1 MATVKQLDKRSGITY
16 VYESVSYWDR
26 EKKQPRSRRTLIGR
40 LDPATGE
47 IVPTDGRGKRRAQK
61 ETDPVVRKGPVPVA
75 KTDRL
80 FFGATYLLDQIGE
93 VTGLTADLKTCF
105 PDTYKQ
111 IQSIA
116 YYLVLEDQNPLFR
129 FKKWA
134 AIHRHPYGKDIP
146 SQRSTEIFQSVTEEA
161 KMHFFRLQG
170 KRRVEKEYWAYDST
184 SISSRSDTLRQVKYG
199 KNKDDDHLPQINLA
213 LVFGAESRLPFYYR
227 KLAGNVPDVK
237 TIQELLR
244 ELDVLGY
251 EKVKLVMDRG
261 YYSAENINALFKK
274 HLKFLCGTSSALSFA
289 REFIR
294 EIGSKRDHYEYY
306 NSNLELYVFTKTI
319 AWDYE
324 QERPYKGDVVKEER
338 RMYLH
343 LYFNPDK
350 FSDDGKAFN
359 RKLDTL
365 KNELLSGHRMPEH
378 EKDYKK
384 YFEIKETPKR
394 GVSLTVKQDAVDA
407 AHERYGFFVL
417 ISNEVKDPVTALSLY
432 RMRDVVE
439 KAFWNVKERLNLKRT
454 MTSSESSLDGKLFVE
469 FVALIYLSYI
479 QKKMEENGLF
489 ATYTL
494 HELLDELDVIECF
507 MEPGKAPIQ
516 GEVLKKQEQIYRDLD
531 VTPLLGRSRNRFT
544 EIWMSR
550 HYSLR
555 GNRLRHSY
563 VIREFR

>member
-1 MATVKQLDKRSGITY
+1 MAMVKQLDKRSGITY

-26 EKKQPRSRRTLIGR
+26 EKKQPRSKRTLIGR
-40 LDPATGE
+40 LNPTTGE
-47 IVPTDGRGKRRAQK
+47 IVPTDGRGKHRAQK
-61 ETDPVVRKGPVPVA
+61 EDDPAVRKGPVPVA
-75 KTDRL
+75 RTNRL

-105 PDTYKQ
+105 PNTYKQ
-111 IQSIA
+111 ILSIA

-134 AIHRHPYGKDIP
+134 AIHRHPFGKDIP

-170 KRRVEKEYWAYDST
+170 KRRAEKEYWAYDST
-184 SISSRSDTLRQVKYG
+184 SISSRSETLRQVKYG
-199 KNKDDDHLPQINLA
+199 KNKDDDQLPQINLA
-213 LVFGAESRLPFYYR
+213 LVFGEESKLPFYYR

-251 EKVKLVMDRG
+251 EKIKLVMDRG

-289 REFIR
+289 KDFIR
-294 EIGSKRDHYEYY
+294 EIGSKKDHYEYY

-359 RKLDTL
+359 RRLDTL
-365 KNELLSGHRMPEH
+365 KNELLSSHRVPEH
-378 EKDYKK
+378 EKDYRK
-384 YFEIKETPKR
+384 YFEIKETPKK
-394 GVSLTVKQDAVDA
+394 GISLTVKQDAVDA

-439 KAFWNVKERLNLKRT
+439 KAFWNVKERLNLRRT
-454 MTSSESSLDGKLFVE
+454 MTSSESSLEGKLFVE

-479 QKKMEENGLF
+479 QKKMEEKGLF

-516 GEVLKKQEQIYRDLD
+516 GEILKKQEQIYRDLG
-531 VTPLLGRSRNRFT
+531 VAPLLAVGRPA
-544 EIWMSR
+544 EA
-550 HYSLR
+550 
-555 GNRLRHSY
+555 
-563 VIREFR
+563 

>member
-1 MATVKQLDKRSGITY
+1 MAMVKQLDKRSGITY
-16 VYESVSYWDR
+16 IYESASYWDR
-26 EKKQPRSRRTLIGR
+26 EKKQPRSKRTLIGR
-40 LDPATGE
+40 LNPTTGE

-61 ETDPVVRKGPVPVA
+61 EDDPAVRKGPVPVA
-75 KTDRL
+75 RTNRL

-105 PDTYKQ
+105 PNTYKQ
-111 IQSIA
+111 ILSIA

-134 AIHRHPYGKDIP
+134 AIHRHPFGKDIP
-146 SQRSTEIFQSVTEEA
+146 SQRSTELFQSVTEEA

-170 KRRVEKEYWAYDST
+170 KRRAEKEYWAYDST
-184 SISSRSDTLRQVKYG
+184 SISSRSETLRQVKYG

-213 LVFGAESRLPFYYR
+213 LVFGEKSKLPFYYR

-251 EKVKLVMDRG
+251 EKIKLVMDRG

-289 REFIR
+289 KDFIR
-294 EIGSKRDHYEYY
+294 EIGSRKDHYEYY

-359 RKLDTL
+359 RRLDTL
-365 KNELLSGHRMPEH
+365 KNELLSGHRVPEH
-378 EKDYKK
+378 EKDYRK
-384 YFEIKETPKR
+384 YFEIKETPKK
-394 GVSLTVKQDAVDA
+394 GISLTVKQDAVDA

-439 KAFWNVKERLNLKRT
+439 KAFWNVKERLNLRRT
-454 MTSSESSLDGKLFVE
+454 MTSSESSLEGKLFVE

-479 QKKMEENGLF
+479 QKKMEEKGLF

-516 GEVLKKQEQIYRDLD
+516 GEILKKQEQIYRDLG
-531 VTPLLGRSRNRFT
+531 VAPLLAVGRPA
-544 EIWMSR
+544 EA
-550 HYSLR
+550 
-555 GNRLRHSY
+555 
-563 VIREFR
+563 

>member
-134 AIHRHPYGKDIP
+134 DIHRHPYGKDIP

-213 LVFGAESRLPFYYR
+213 LVFGEESRLPFYYR

-350 FSDDGKAFN
+350 FSDDGKTFN
-359 RKLDTL
+359 RKLDSL
-365 KNELLSGHRMPEH
+365 KNELLSGHRVPEH
-378 EKDYKK
+378 EKEYKK

-394 GVSLTVKQDAVDA
+394 GISLTVKQDAVDA

-454 MTSSESSLDGKLFVE
+454 MSSSESSLEGKLFVE

-479 QKKMEENGLF
+479 QKKMEEKGLF

-531 VTPLLGRSRNRFT
+531 VTPLLAAGQPT
-544 EIWMSR
+544 EA
-550 HYSLR
+550 
-555 GNRLRHSY
+555 
-563 VIREFR
+563 

>member
-40 LDPATGE
+40 LDPETGK
-47 IVPTDGRGKRRAQK
+47 ILPTDGRGKRRAQK
-61 ETDPVVRKGPVPVA
+61 EADQAVRKGPVPVT

-134 AIHRHPYGKDIP
+134 SIHRHPYGKDIP

-170 KRRVEKEYWAYDST
+170 KRRAEKEYWAYDST

-213 LVFGAESRLPFYYR
+213 LVFGEESRLPFYYR

-294 EIGSKRDHYEYY
+294 EIGGKKDHYEYY

-350 FSDDGKAFN
+350 FSEDGKTFN
-359 RKLDTL
+359 RKLDSL
-365 KNELLSGHRMPEH
+365 KNELLSGHRVPEH
-378 EKDYKK
+378 EKEYKK

-394 GVSLTVKQDAVDA
+394 GISLTVKQDAVDA

-454 MTSSESSLDGKLFVE
+454 MSSSESSLEGKLFVE

-479 QKKMEENGLF
+479 QKKMEEKGLF

-531 VTPLLGRSRNRFT
+531 VTPLLAAGQPT
-544 EIWMSR
+544 EA
-550 HYSLR
+550 
-555 GNRLRHSY
+555 
-563 VIREFR
+563 

>member
-1 MATVKQLDKRSGITY
+1 MAMVKQLDKRSGITY

-26 EKKQPRSRRTLIGR
+26 EKKQPRSKRTLIGR

-47 IVPTDGRGKRRAQK
+47 IVPTDGRGKHRAQK
-61 ETDPVVRKGPVPVA
+61 EADPVVRKGPVPVA
-75 KTDRL
+75 RTDRL

-213 LVFGAESRLPFYYR
+213 LVFGEESRLPFYYR

-289 REFIR
+289 KEFIR
-294 EIGSKRDHYEYY
+294 EIGSRKDHYEYY
-306 NSNLELYVFTKTI
+306 NSNLELYVFTRTI

-359 RKLDTL
+359 RNLDML
-365 KNELLSGHRMPEH
+365 KNELLSGHRVPEH
-378 EKDYKK
+378 EKEYKK
-384 YFEIKETPKR
+384 YFEIKEMPKR

-439 KAFWNVKERLNLKRT
+439 KAFWNVKERLNLRRT
-454 MTSSESSLDGKLFVE
+454 MTSSESSLEGKLFVE

-479 QKKMEENGLF
+479 QKKMEEKGLF

-516 GEVLKKQEQIYRDLD
+516 GEVLKKQEQMYRDLD
-531 VTPLLGRSRNRFT
+531 VTPLLAAGQPANA
-544 EIWMSR
+544 
-550 HYSLR
+550 
-555 GNRLRHSY
+555 
-563 VIREFR
+563 

>member
-1 MATVKQLDKRSGITY
+1 MAMVKQLDKRSGITY

-26 EKKQPRSRRTLIGR
+26 EKKQPRSKRTLIGR
-40 LDPATGE
+40 LNPTTGE

-61 ETDPVVRKGPVPVA
+61 EDDPAVRKGPVPVA
-75 KTDRL
+75 RTNRL

-105 PDTYKQ
+105 PNTYKQ
-111 IQSIA
+111 ILSIA

-134 AIHRHPYGKDIP
+134 AIHRHPFGKDIP
-146 SQRSTEIFQSVTEEA
+146 SQRSTELFQSVTEEA

-170 KRRVEKEYWAYDST
+170 KRRAEKEYWAYDST
-184 SISSRSDTLRQVKYG
+184 SISSRSETLRQVKYG
-199 KNKDDDHLPQINLA
+199 KNKDDDQLPQINLA
-213 LVFGAESRLPFYYR
+213 LVFGEESKLPFYYR

-251 EKVKLVMDRG
+251 EKIKLVMDRG

-289 REFIR
+289 KDFIR
-294 EIGSKRDHYEYY
+294 EIGSRKDHYEYY

-359 RKLDTL
+359 RRLDTL
-365 KNELLSGHRMPEH
+365 KNELLSGHRVPEH
-378 EKDYKK
+378 EKDYRK
-384 YFEIKETPKR
+384 YFEIKETPKK
-394 GVSLTVKQDAVDA
+394 GISLTVKQDAVDA

-439 KAFWNVKERLNLKRT
+439 KAFWNVKERLNLRRT
-454 MTSSESSLDGKLFVE
+454 MTSSESSLEGKLFVE

-479 QKKMEENGLF
+479 QKKMEEKGLF

-516 GEVLKKQEQIYRDLD
+516 GEILKKQEQIYRDLG
-531 VTPLLGRSRNRFT
+531 VAPLLAVGQPA
-544 EIWMSR
+544 EA
-550 HYSLR
+550 
-555 GNRLRHSY
+555 
-563 VIREFR
+563 

>member
-1 MATVKQLDKRSGITY
+1 MAMVKQLDKRSGITY
-16 VYESVSYWDR
+16 IYESASYWDR
-26 EKKQPRSRRTLIGR
+26 EKKQPRSKRTLIGR
-40 LDPATGE
+40 LNPTTGE
-47 IVPTDGRGKRRAQK
+47 IVPTDGRGKHRAQK
-61 ETDPVVRKGPVPVA
+61 EDDPAVRKGPVPVA
-75 KTDRL
+75 RTNRL

-105 PDTYKQ
+105 PNTYKQ
-111 IQSIA
+111 ILSIA

-134 AIHRHPYGKDIP
+134 AIHRHPFGKDIP
-146 SQRSTEIFQSVTEEA
+146 SQRSTELFQSVTEEA

-170 KRRVEKEYWAYDST
+170 KRRAEKEYWAYDST
-184 SISSRSDTLRQVKYG
+184 SISSRSETLRQVKYG
-199 KNKDDDHLPQINLA
+199 KNKDDDQLPQINLA
-213 LVFGAESRLPFYYR
+213 LVFGEESKLPFYYR

-251 EKVKLVMDRG
+251 EKIKLVMDRG

-289 REFIR
+289 KDFIR
-294 EIGSKRDHYEYY
+294 EIGSRKDHYEYY

-359 RKLDTL
+359 RRLDTL
-365 KNELLSGHRMPEH
+365 KNELLSGHRVPEH
-378 EKDYKK
+378 EKDYRK
-384 YFEIKETPKR
+384 YFEIKETPKK
-394 GVSLTVKQDAVDA
+394 GISLTVKQDAVDA

-439 KAFWNVKERLNLKRT
+439 KAFWNVKERLNLRRT
-454 MTSSESSLDGKLFVE
+454 MTSSESSLEGKLFVE

-479 QKKMEENGLF
+479 QKKMEEKGLF

-516 GEVLKKQEQIYRDLD
+516 GEILKKQEQIYRDLG
-531 VTPLLGRSRNRFT
+531 VAPLLAVGRPA
-544 EIWMSR
+544 EA
-550 HYSLR
+550 
-555 GNRLRHSY
+555 
-563 VIREFR
+563 

>member
-1 MATVKQLDKRSGITY
+1 MVKQLDKRSGITY
-16 VYESVSYWDR
+16 IYESVSYWDR
-26 EKKQPRSRRTLIGR
+26 EKKQPRSKRTLIGR
-40 LDPATGE
+40 LNPTTGE

-61 ETDPVVRKGPVPVA
+61 EDDPAVRKGPVPVA
-75 KTDRL
+75 RTNRL

-105 PDTYKQ
+105 PNTYKQ
-111 IQSIA
+111 IMSIA

-134 AIHRHPYGKDIP
+134 AIHRHPFGKDIP
-146 SQRSTEIFQSVTEEA
+146 SQRSTELFQSVTEEA

-170 KRRVEKEYWAYDST
+170 KRRAEKEYWAYDST
-184 SISSRSDTLRQVKYG
+184 SISSRSETLRQVKYG
-199 KNKDDDHLPQINLA
+199 KNKDDDQLPQINLA
-213 LVFGAESRLPFYYR
+213 LVFGEESKLPFYYR

-251 EKVKLVMDRG
+251 EKIKLVMDRG

-289 REFIR
+289 KDFIR
-294 EIGSKRDHYEYY
+294 EIGSRKDHYEYY

-359 RKLDTL
+359 RRLDTL
-365 KNELLSGHRMPEH
+365 KNELLSGHRVPEH
-378 EKDYKK
+378 EKDYRK
-384 YFEIKETPKR
+384 YFEIKETPKK
-394 GVSLTVKQDAVDA
+394 GISLTVKQDAVDA

-439 KAFWNVKERLNLKRT
+439 KAFWNVKERLNLRRT
-454 MTSSESSLDGKLFVE
+454 MTSSESSLEGKLFVE

-479 QKKMEENGLF
+479 QKKMEEKGLF

-516 GEVLKKQEQIYRDLD
+516 GEILKKQEQIYRDLG
-531 VTPLLGRSRNRFT
+531 VAPLLAVGRPA
-544 EIWMSR
+544 EA
-550 HYSLR
+550 
-555 GNRLRHSY
+555 
-563 VIREFR
+563 

>member
-1 MATVKQLDKRSGITY
+1 MAMVKQLDKRSGITY
-16 VYESVSYWDR
+16 IYESASYWDR
-26 EKKQPRSRRTLIGR
+26 EKKQPRSKRTLIGR
-40 LDPATGE
+40 LNPTTGE
-47 IVPTDGRGKRRAQK
+47 IVPTDGRGKHRAQK
-61 ETDPVVRKGPVPVA
+61 EDDPAVRKGPVPVVR
-75 KTDRL
+75 TNRL

-105 PDTYKQ
+105 PNTYKQ

-134 AIHRHPYGKDIP
+134 AIHRHPFGKDIP
-146 SQRSTEIFQSVTEEA
+146 SQRSTELFQSVTEEA

-170 KRRVEKEYWAYDST
+170 KRRAEKEYWAYDST
-184 SISSRSDTLRQVKYG
+184 SISSRSETLRQVKYG
-199 KNKDDDHLPQINLA
+199 KNKDDDQLPQINLA
-213 LVFGAESRLPFYYR
+213 LVFGEESKLPFYYR

-251 EKVKLVMDRG
+251 EKIKLVMDRG

-289 REFIR
+289 KDFIR
-294 EIGSKRDHYEYY
+294 EIGSRKDHYEYY

-359 RKLDTL
+359 RRLDTL
-365 KNELLSGHRMPEH
+365 KNELLSSHRVPEH
-378 EKDYKK
+378 EKDYRK
-384 YFEIKETPKR
+384 YFEIKETPKK
-394 GVSLTVKQDAVDA
+394 GISLTVKQDAVDA

-439 KAFWNVKERLNLKRT
+439 KAFWNVKERLNLRRT
-454 MTSSESSLDGKLFVE
+454 MTSSESSLEGKLFVE

-479 QKKMEENGLF
+479 QKKMEEKGLF

-516 GEVLKKQEQIYRDLD
+516 GEILKKQEQIYRDLG
-531 VTPLLGRSRNRFT
+531 VAPLLAVGRPA
-544 EIWMSR
+544 EA
-550 HYSLR
+550 
-555 GNRLRHSY
+555 
-563 VIREFR
+563 

>member
-26 EKKQPRSRRTLIGR
+26 EKKQPRSKRTLIGR

-213 LVFGAESRLPFYYR
+213 LVFGEESRLPFYYR

-294 EIGSKRDHYEYY
+294 EIGGKKDHYEYY

-350 FSDDGKAFN
+350 FSDDGKTFN
-359 RKLDTL
+359 RKLDSL
-365 KNELLSGHRMPEH
+365 KNELLSGHRVPEH
-378 EKDYKK
+378 EKEYKK

-394 GVSLTVKQDAVDA
+394 GISLTVKQDAVDA

-454 MTSSESSLDGKLFVE
+454 MSSSESSLEGKLFVE

-479 QKKMEENGLF
+479 QKKMEEKGLF

-531 VTPLLGRSRNRFT
+531 VTPLLAAGQPT
-544 EIWMSR
+544 EA
-550 HYSLR
+550 
-555 GNRLRHSY
+555 
-563 VIREFR
+563 

>member
-1 MATVKQLDKRSGITY
+1 MAMVKQLDKRSGITY
-16 VYESVSYWDR
+16 VYESISYWDR
-26 EKKQPRSRRTLIGR
+26 EKKQPRSKRTLIGR

-47 IVPTDGRGKRRAQK
+47 IVPTDGRGKHRAQK
-61 ETDPVVRKGPVPVA
+61 EGDPVVRKGPVPVA
-75 KTDRL
+75 RTDRL

-184 SISSRSDTLRQVKYG
+184 SISSRSETLRQVKYG

-213 LVFGAESRLPFYYR
+213 LVFGEESRLPFYYR

-289 REFIR
+289 KEFIR
-294 EIGSKRDHYEYY
+294 EIGSKRDRYEYY

-319 AWDYE
+319 VWDYE
-324 QERPYKGDVVKEER
+324 QERPYKGDVVKAER

-350 FSDDGKAFN
+350 LSDDGKAFN

-365 KNELLSGHRMPEH
+365 KNELLSGHRVPEH

-384 YFEIKETPKR
+384 YFEMKETPKR
-394 GVSLTVKQDAVDA
+394 GISLTVKQDAVDA

-439 KAFWNVKERLNLKRT
+439 KAFWNVKERLNLRRT
-454 MTSSESSLDGKLFVE
+454 MTSSESSLEGKLFVE

-479 QKKMEENGLF
+479 QKKMEEKGLF

-516 GEVLKKQEQIYRDLD
+516 GEVLKKQEQMYRDLD
-531 VTPLLGRSRNRFT
+531 VTPLLATGQPANA
-544 EIWMSR
+544 
-550 HYSLR
+550 
-555 GNRLRHSY
+555 
-563 VIREFR
+563 

>member
-40 LDPATGE
+40 LDPETGK
-47 IVPTDGRGKRRAQK
+47 ILPTDGRGKRRGEK
-61 ETDPVVRKGPVPVA
+61 EADPVVRKGPVPVT

-134 AIHRHPYGKDIP
+134 SIHRHPYGKDIP

-170 KRRVEKEYWAYDST
+170 KRRAEKEYWAYDST
-184 SISSRSDTLRQVKYG
+184 SISSRSETLRQVKYG

-213 LVFGAESRLPFYYR
+213 LVFGEESSLPFYYR

-251 EKVKLVMDRG
+251 EKIKLVMDRG

-289 REFIR
+289 KEFIR
-294 EIGSKRDHYEYY
+294 EIGSRKDHYEYY

-350 FSDDGKAFN
+350 FSDDGKALN

-365 KNELLSGHRMPEH
+365 KNELLSGHRVPEH
-378 EKDYKK
+378 EKEYKK

-394 GVSLTVKQDAVDA
+394 GISLTVKQDAIDA

-439 KAFWNVKERLNLKRT
+439 KAFWNVKERLNLRRT
-454 MTSSESSLDGKLFVE
+454 MTSSESSLEGKLFVE

-479 QKKMEENGLF
+479 QKKMEEKGLF

-494 HELLDELDVIECF
+494 HELMDELDVIECY

-531 VTPLLGRSRNRFT
+531 VTPLLAAGQPADA
-544 EIWMSR
+544 
-550 HYSLR
+550 
-555 GNRLRHSY
+555 
-563 VIREFR
+563 

>member
-1 MATVKQLDKRSGITY
+1 MVKQLDKRSGITY
-16 VYESVSYWDR
+16 IYESASYWDR
-26 EKKQPRSRRTLIGR
+26 EKKQPRSKRTLIGR
-40 LDPATGE
+40 LNPTTGE

-61 ETDPVVRKGPVPVA
+61 EDDPAVRKGPVPVA
-75 KTDRL
+75 RTNRL

-105 PDTYKQ
+105 PNTYKQ
-111 IQSIA
+111 ILSIA

-134 AIHRHPYGKDIP
+134 AIHRHPFGKDIP
-146 SQRSTEIFQSVTEEA
+146 SQRSTELFQSVTEEA

-170 KRRVEKEYWAYDST
+170 KRRAEKEYWAYDST
-184 SISSRSDTLRQVKYG
+184 SISSRSETLRQVKYG

-213 LVFGAESRLPFYYR
+213 LVFGEKSKLPFYYR

-251 EKVKLVMDRG
+251 EKIKLVMDRG

-289 REFIR
+289 KDFIR
-294 EIGSKRDHYEYY
+294 EIGSKKDHYEYY

-359 RKLDTL
+359 RRLDTL
-365 KNELLSGHRMPEH
+365 KNELLSGHRVPEH
-378 EKDYKK
+378 EKDYRK
-384 YFEIKETPKR
+384 YFEIKEMPKK
-394 GVSLTVKQDAVDA
+394 GISLTVKQDAVDA

-439 KAFWNVKERLNLKRT
+439 KAFWNVKERLNLRRT
-454 MTSSESSLDGKLFVE
+454 MTSSESSLEGKLFVE

-479 QKKMEENGLF
+479 QKKMEEKGLF

-516 GEVLKKQEQIYRDLD
+516 GEILKKQEQIYRDLG
-531 VTPLLGRSRNRFT
+531 VAPLLAVGRPA
-544 EIWMSR
+544 EA
-550 HYSLR
+550 
-555 GNRLRHSY
+555 
-563 VIREFR
+563 

>member
-1 MATVKQLDKRSGITY
+1 MAIVKQLDKRSGITY

-26 EKKQPRSRRTLIGR
+26 EKKQPRSKRTLIGR

-213 LVFGAESRLPFYYR
+213 LVFGEESRLPFYYR

-365 KNELLSGHRMPEH
+365 KNELLSGHRMLEH

-531 VTPLLGRSRNRFT
+531 VTPLLAAGQT
-544 EIWMSR
+544 ADA
-550 HYSLR
+550 
-555 GNRLRHSY
+555 
-563 VIREFR
+563 